1 MKQWEF
7 PLHDGGGT
15 AFAQTV
21 VAEGADEESAAA
33 SAAKIIVAM
42 PGAVLAHPGVTIAD
56 NIAARWREV
65 AGAFPALVSDAGRLA
80 RYARDL
86 PLDPPASDRRAPLDR
101 RT

>member
-1 MKQWEF
+1 MNQWEF
-7 PLHDGGGT
+7 PLQDGGGT
-15 AFAQTV
+15 AFGQTV

-42 PGAVLAHPGVTIAD
+42 PGAVLARPGVTIAD

-80 RYARDL
+80 RYARGL
-86 PLDPPASDRRAPLDR
+86 PLDAGEDWR
-101 RT
+101 